1 MLRLI
6 ASIILELLANAVG
19 LATAYY
25 FLRPDFTIDVVGFLM
40 VVAIF
45 TVVRFILA
53 PLMMKLSLLYAR
65 ALLGGCALVTIFV
78 ALLVTSL
85 LSDHLTITGTTTWVL
100 ATLIVW
106 IFGMV
111 AMLLLPL
118 IIFKKTL
125 AAATRERPVSPLG

>member
-6 ASIILELLANAVG
+6 ALGVLELLANSIG
-19 LATAYY
+19 LAATYWI
-25 FLRPDFTIDVVGFLM
+25 LRPDFAIDWIGFLIVVG
-40 VVAIF
+40 VF
-45 TVVRFILA
+45 TAARFILA
-53 PLMMKLSLLYAR
+53 PLMMKLSLRYAR

-85 LSDHLTITGTTTWVL
+85 LSSHLTISGAMTWVF

-106 IFGMV
+106 LFGMV

>member
-6 ASIILELLANAVG
+6 ATAVLELLANAIG
-19 LATAYY
+19 LAAAYWI
-25 FLRPDFTIDVVGFLM
+25 LKPDFTIDVVGFLM

-45 TVVRFILA
+45 SAVRFILA
-53 PLMMKLSLLYAR
+53 PLTLKLSMMYTR
-65 ALLGGCALVTIFV
+65 ALLGGSALVTIFV

-85 LSDHLTITGTTTWVL
+85 LTSHLTITGTVTWFL
-100 ATLIVW
+100 ATLIIW
-106 IFGMV
+106 LFGVV

-125 AAATRERPVSPLG
+125 AAARNRPLTPIG

>member
-6 ASIILELLANAVG
+6 ATMVLELLANAIG
-19 LATAYY
+19 LAAAYWI
-25 FLRPDFTIDVVGFLM
+25 LRPDFTIDVIGFLI

-53 PLMMKLSLLYAR
+53 PLMMKLSILYAR
-65 ALLGGCALVTIFV
+65 ALMGACALVTIFV

-85 LSDHLTITGTTTWVL
+85 LSSHLTITGATTWVF

-106 IFGMV
+106 LFGMF

-118 IIFKKTL
+118 VIFKKTL
-125 AAATRERPVSPLG
+125 AAARNRPLTPLG

>member
-6 ASIILELLANAVG
+6 ASIVLELLGNAIG
-19 LATAYY
+19 LAAAYWI
-25 FLRPDFTIDVVGFLM
+25 LRPDFTIDWIGFLI

-45 TVVRFILA
+45 SVVRFILA
-53 PLMMKLSLLYAR
+53 PLVMKLSLLYAR
-65 ALLGGCALVTIFV
+65 ALMGACALVTIFV

-85 LSDHLTITGTTTWVL
+85 VSDHLSITGAVTWVL

-106 IFGMV
+106 LFGMV

-118 IIFKKTL
+118 VIFKKTL
-125 AAATRERPVSPLG
+125 AAAARNRPVTPLG

>member
-6 ASIILELLANAVG
+6 ASIVLELLANAIG
-19 LATAYY
+19 LAAAYWI
-25 FLRPDFTIDVVGFLM
+25 LRPDFSIDWIGFLI

-45 TVVRFILA
+45 SVVRFILA
-53 PLMMKLSLLYAR
+53 PLIMKMSMLYAR
-65 ALLGGCALVTIFV
+65 ALLGSCALVTIFV

>member
-1 MLRLI
+1 MLRLVAAI
-6 ASIILELLANAVG
+6 VLELLANAIG
-19 LATAYY
+19 LAAAY
-25 FLRPDFTIDVVGFLM
+25 FILRPDLTLDWLGFVI

-45 TVVRFILA
+45 SAVRFILA

-85 LSDHLTITGTTTWVL
+85 ISSHLSITGVLTWVY

-111 AMLLLPL
+111 AMLLLPFV
-118 IIFKKTL
+118 IFKKTL
-125 AAATRERPVSPLG
+125 AAAAGSRPAVPLG

>member
-6 ASIILELLANAVG
+6 ASIVLELLANAIG
-19 LATAYY
+19 LAAAYWI
-25 FLRPDFTIDVVGFLM
+25 LRPDFTIDWIGFLI

-45 TVVRFILA
+45 TVVRFVLA
-53 PLMMKLSLLYAR
+53 PLMMKLSMRYAR
-65 ALLGGCALVTIFV
+65 ALLGACALVTIIV

-85 LSDHLTITGTTTWVL
+85 LTNHLTITGAMTWVF

-106 IFGMV
+106 LFGMV

-118 IIFKKTL
+118 VIFKKTL
-125 AAATRERPVSPLG
+125 AAAARNRPVTPLG

>member
-6 ASIILELLANAVG
+6 ARIVLELLANAIG
-19 LATAYY
+19 LAAAYWI
-25 FLRPDFTIDVVGFLM
+25 LRPDFTIDVVGFLM

-45 TVVRFILA
+45 SAVRFILA

-65 ALLGGCALVTIFV
+65 ALMGGCALVTIFV

-85 LSDHLTITGTTTWVL
+85 LSDHLTITGAITWVF

-106 IFGMV
+106 LFGV
-111 AMLLLPL
+111 AAMLLLPL
-118 IIFKKTL
+118 VIFKKTL
-125 AAATRERPVSPLG
+125 AAAARDRPLTPLG

>member
-6 ASIILELLANAVG
+6 AATVLELLANAIG
-19 LATAYY
+19 LAAAYWI
-25 FLRPDFTIDVVGFLM
+25 LRPDFTIDWIGFLI

-85 LSDHLTITGTTTWVL
+85 LSEHLTITGIVTWVY

-106 IFGMV
+106 LFGMV

-118 IIFKKTL
+118 VIFKKTL
-125 AAATRERPVSPLG
+125 AAARNRPLTPLG

>member
-6 ASIILELLANAVG
+6 ASIVLELLANAIG
-19 LATAYY
+19 LAAAYW
-25 FLRPDFTIDVVGFLM
+25 FLRPDFTIDWIGFLI

-53 PLMMKLSLLYAR
+53 PLVMKLSLLYAR
-65 ALLGGCALVTIFV
+65 ALLGACALVTIFV

-85 LSDHLTITGTTTWVL
+85 LSTHLTITGTSTWVI
-100 ATLIVW
+100 ATLVVW
-106 IFGMV
+106 LFGMV

-118 IIFKKTL
+118 VIFKKTL
-125 AAATRERPVSPLG
+125 AATARDRPMTPLG